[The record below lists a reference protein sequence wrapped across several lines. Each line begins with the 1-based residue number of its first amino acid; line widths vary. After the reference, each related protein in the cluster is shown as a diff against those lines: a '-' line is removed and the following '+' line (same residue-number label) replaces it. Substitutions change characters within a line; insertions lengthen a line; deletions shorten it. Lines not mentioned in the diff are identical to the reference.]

1 MQGGSI
7 YPKPGGSITRN
18 RAIDRTG
25 RPNTASKT
33 RNGAATRAAI
43 QIIGS
48 VRAFAPMNEGCSVP
62 CFRQLLKGELTVS
75 LAGFLRTSS
84 ALCLTIGPSL
94 LRPII
99 ESPATGALLPQHAN
113 NRHPPPQRERFSQSI
128 ISFLSSFPSRNVRV
142 PARCARILDFQPSW
156 VPALQ

>member
-1 MQGGSI
+1 M
-7 YPKPGGSITRN
+7 K
-18 RAIDRTG
+18 A
-25 RPNTASKT
+25 
-33 RNGAATRAAI
+33 
-43 QIIGS
+43 
-48 VRAFAPMNEGCSVP
+48 VFVP

-156 VPALQ
+156 VPALRRLPVPEASGSTPATSFPAHLARCRASDRDPVRPRQRPNGCA